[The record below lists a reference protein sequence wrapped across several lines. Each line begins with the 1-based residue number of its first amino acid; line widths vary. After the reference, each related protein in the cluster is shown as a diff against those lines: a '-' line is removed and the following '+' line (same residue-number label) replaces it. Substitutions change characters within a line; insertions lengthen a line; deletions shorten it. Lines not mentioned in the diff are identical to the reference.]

1 MPFHMPLTV
10 IMLEIYFFKSGV
22 HVYPALEYLGH
33 WLKKKNFFVVKGPR
47 RHRRRQK
54 ETKLDQQT
62 ARKSS
67 QACPISPSRLWKS
80 ICPCTESTVPLLEVL
95 CVLPIGIN
103 SSSDKPQSLP
113 TTINLLSPPLLSQLV

>member
-62 ARKSS
+62 ARKPS
-67 QACPISPSRLWKS
+67 QSCY
-80 ICPCTESTVPLLEVL
+80 
-95 CVLPIGIN
+95 G
-103 SSSDKPQSLP
+103 
-113 TTINLLSPPLLSQLV
+113 NLLLLAQIHQYPSWRSCMPCPLGLILPQVNLRVYLQL